1 MAYTQLSRTLDGAF
15 DFQQLKQNW
24 MGEWNEGTIYK
35 INDTVRVNGK
45 AYVMNSTYHFE
56 HMFFGQEYKPGVD
69 TTNWTKVTEGTIY
82 KGEWSMKDRHYK
94 GDVVRYNNDY
104 YQCVVDNFGGNPIYE
119 NGSLTTKWAL
129 IAKSSLRDKGKTNL
143 SFGNYPPIGWTRNLC
158 ETNNMYGGMTDR
170 GVSTINGNYEACF
183 IGKMS
188 SGRIGYGIGIRDDWN
203 NAANDTNSSTY
214 TYVKHSGFDFYDYQ
228 DGYRTTATGEAP
240 RLLQMDGT
248 DEHVLFLFDNGE
260 VYACGYGANGGNG
273 VNTTTDHHMPKR
285 VGRSGGRGTGLLRD
299 VKIIKVGQQSKNGGN
314 NDSYSNKSCFALSD
328 TGTVWCWGWNNY
340 GQLGDGTRVDKNN
353 PTLIPQGYFHNK
365 KIVDMWMFGKDYAS
379 TCAQTED
386 GELYTWGYNGVGQL
400 GTGDARDHAR
410 PERIKY
416 NWQQYGGI
424 KKVICNGQG
433 SESVIVVLCNDGSLH
448 GTGNIGDPSYPIWG
462 SGTTTNT
469 HVYNMT
475 PFAWMLYSRAN
486 SLGIG
491 NKRNAYGNLA
501 DIMRSTDDFW
511 MSGDSAANFSMIA
524 KAKGTG
530 EMYYWGTNHAEFTFY
545 QRVTGRDE
553 YSGDNPISNQPNASF
568 PVPLVMGNKTD
579 IKYVGKGGKNMAMFL
594 NSDGTTW
601 TNARPGVARPWG
613 RGLGENASDPTAQ
626 TQRGIGAI
634 GARLPWETFL
644 RDLSPAQPRWAEP
657 IIGMSGYL
665 FDSTSSGFFLLTTHG
680 RVLYGGND
688 NGEAR
693 HGLDSGANR
702 RAVDT
707 NNSAYARLDI

>member
-1 MAYTQLSRTLDGAF
+1 MAYSQNSRTLDGAF

-24 MGEWNEGTIYK
+24 MGEWNEGVIYK
-35 INDTVRVNGK
+35 LNDTVRVNGK
-45 AYVMNSTYHFE
+45 AYVMNSTYHME
-56 HMFFGQEYKPGVD
+56 NNIFGQENKPGVD
-69 TTNWTKVTEGTIY
+69 TQNWTRVTEGTIY

-119 NGSLTTKWAL
+119 NGSLTTKWTL

-170 GVSTINGNYEACF
+170 GVSTINGNFESCF
-183 IGKMS
+183 IGKMTS
-188 SGRIGYGIGIRDDWN
+188 TRIGYGIGIRDDWN
-203 NAANDTNSSTY
+203 DGPTTTESSTY

-240 RLLQMDGT
+240 RLIQMDGT

-260 VYACGYGANGGNG
+260 VYASGYGANGGNG

-314 NDSYSNKSCFALSD
+314 VDNYSNRSSFALSD
-328 TGTVWCWGWNNY
+328 TGTVRCWGWNNY
-340 GQLGDGTRVDKNN
+340 GQLGDGTRVDKTN

-365 KIVDMWMFGKDYAS
+365 KIVDMWMFGKDYGS
-379 TCAQTED
+379 SLAQTED
-386 GELYTWGYNGVGQL
+386 GELYSWGYNGVGQL

-416 NWQQYGGI
+416 NWQQHGGI
-424 KKVICNGQG
+424 KKVWCGGQG
-433 SESVIVVLCNDGSLH
+433 SESVIVVLCNNGSLH
-448 GTGNIGDPSYPIWG
+448 GCGNIGDPSYPIWG
-462 SGTTTNT
+462 AGTTTNS

-475 PFAWMLYSRAN
+475 PFAHLLYTRLN
-486 SLGIG
+486 SQGIG
-491 NKRNAYGNLA
+491 NKRNAYGNLS
-501 DIMRSTDDFW
+501 DVMRSTEDFW
-511 MSGDSAANFSMIA
+511 LVTNTTADFGLIM

-530 EMYYWGTNHAEFTFY
+530 EMYYVGTNQANFTFW

-553 YSGDNPISNQPNASF
+553 YSGDNPISNQPHASF
-568 PVPLVMGNKTD
+568 PVPLQMGNKTD
-579 IKYVGKGGKNMAMFL
+579 IKYVARSGKMSFFL

-626 TQRGIGAI
+626 FQRGTGAI
-634 GARLPWETFL
+634 GARLPWEIWA
-644 RDLSPAQPRWAEP
+644 RDLSSAQPRWAEP
-657 IIGMSGYL
+657 IIAATGYL
-665 FDSTSSGFFLLTTHG
+665 FGDTGSGFFLLTTHG
-680 RVLYGGND
+680 RIIYAGNV
-688 NGEAR
+688 NGENR
-693 HGLDSGANR
+693 HGLDSDANR
-702 RAVDT
+702 NSIDT